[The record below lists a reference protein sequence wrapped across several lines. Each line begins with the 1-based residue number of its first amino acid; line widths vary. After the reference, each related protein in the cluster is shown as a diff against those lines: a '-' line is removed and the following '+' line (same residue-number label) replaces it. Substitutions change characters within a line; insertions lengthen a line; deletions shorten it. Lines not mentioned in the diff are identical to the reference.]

1 MKSTLLRT
9 QMVLFDNSLI
19 RLDYNPATDIMEV
32 EYPDLHD
39 YLLSEIKRSIDT
51 LLDTVNN
58 YDVKQLLL
66 DSTRTIISVGDVES
80 REIATYLAAGLM
92 RTRVQKV
99 ARVQSPSATVE
110 TTAQNNIRHIS
121 AVQVLPFELQNFSS
135 KAMALEWLVGKS

>member
-1 MKSTLLRT
+1 MNTPLLLT
-9 QMVLFDNSLI
+9 QMVLFNNSLI

-39 YLLSEIKRSIDT
+39 YLLPEIKRSVDI
-51 LLDTVNN
+51 LLDTVKN
-58 YDVKQLLL
+58 YDVKRLLL

-80 REIATYLAAGLM
+80 REIATYLAAGLA

-110 TTAQNNIRHIS
+110 NTAQQNIRHIS
-121 AVQVLPFELQNFSS
+121 QVQALPFKLENFSS
-135 KAMALEWLVGKS
+135 KALALEWLGGKA